1 MLKISLGLLVSLSA
15 RTNNSDWAR
24 IMFAYSFG
32 VSAFL
37 ISILVISFMSA
48 FLLSGGALTGA
59 LFSEVAV
66 FFNVLLKL
74 NFLP

>member
-1 MLKISLGLLVSLSA
+1 MLKTILGLLVSLSA

-24 IMFAYSFG
+24 IMFSYSFG

-37 ISILVISFMSA
+37 ISFISA
-48 FLLSGGALTGA
+48 FLLSGGALTAA

>member
-1 MLKISLGLLVSLSA
+1 
-15 RTNNSDWAR
+15 
-24 IMFAYSFG
+24 MFAYSFG

-37 ISILVISFMSA
+37 ISFISA
-48 FLLSGGALTGA
+48 FLLSGGALTAA